1 MKTLFMTAILALS
14 FTSFASFASESKA
27 GSEIC
32 FNNGRTEGKEVK
44 TTKKEV
50 KKSKATTVNKD

>member
-14 FTSFASFASESKA
+14 FTSFASESKA

-32 FNNGRTEGKEVK
+32 FNNGRAEGKEVK

-50 KKSKATTVNKD
+50 KKTKATTVNKD

>member
-1 MKTLFMTAILALS
+1 LHQK
-14 FTSFASFASESKA
+14 SKA

-32 FNNGRTEGKEVK
+32 FNNGRAEGKEVK

-50 KKSKATTVNKD
+50 KKTKATTVNKD